1 MEDNMKSNFFIS
13 NYIINSCKLEKVDL
27 IKDELRYFLNM
38 SYIINTEHNVSRMA
52 FNLELPITITGFDI
66 PCIGENSKPIQI
78 NVGFGPLNVQ
88 NYTLEI
94 LKEKKVDMTL
104 AEIEKR
110 LGYKINLVS
119 EKNRE

>member
-1 MEDNMKSNFFIS
+1 MVTKEKQLIHNFIVKK
-13 NYIINSCKLEKVDL
+13 CELEKVNL
-27 IKDELRYFLNM
+27 IKDEMRYFLNM

-110 LGYKINLVS
+110 LGYKISLVS
-119 EKNRE
+119 EKNGE